1 MTLDYAEVPETPP
14 AHIWA
19 FKALRNGLLG
29 STRPSPPPVTCSA
42 SPEDE
47 VDEVRQHTKSIST
60 IPLFLISIRSLY
72 HLKDPLQVLRKL
84 EFSKHQEQS
93 VVENQ

>member
-29 STRPSPPPVTCSA
+29 STRPSPPAVTSSA

-47 VDEVRQHTKSIST
+47 IDEVRKQTKFLST
-60 IPLFLISIRSLY
+60 ISGF
-72 HLKDPLQVLRKL
+72 
-84 EFSKHQEQS
+84 
-93 VVENQ
+93 